1 MPPTITLTELHLMQR
16 EKEKKRTVCFDK
28 VLELCHKRIR
38 NIAAYGGMNTF
49 YEVPG
54 MLVGYPLYNLFECCG
69 YVIDNL
75 RKTGFLVQILPPPHI
90 AVIYISW
97 DPNEIKQGSSPNA
110 KPVQRKALP
119 APSDAATASGLSLA
133 KGQGGLRASSGN
145 ANKPKRLKLFG

>member
-1 MPPTITLTELHLMQR
+1 MQR

-38 NIAAYGGMNTF
+38 NIATYGGMNTF

-75 RKTGFLVQILPPPHI
+75 RKAGFLVQILPPPHI

-110 KPVQRKALP
+110 KPAQRKALP
-119 APSDAATASGLSLA
+119 APGDVVSSGLTLA
-133 KGQGGLRASSGN
+133 KGQGGMRASSAN
-145 ANKPKRLKLFG
+145 ANKTKRLKLFG